1 MATEIVMPKLG
12 LTMTEGLINNWLVK
26 EGDTVAAGQPVLEI
40 SSEKLTS
47 DVEAPSAGVILKI
60 ISQAGDTVPCK
71 KVIAWIG
78 EAGEIIPGMEAA
90 EVPAK
95 KSEDEK
101 YSADAEHDL
110 PQEKTVAASAGSLA
124 KGYEGRIFITPLARK
139 IAKEKGY
146 DISLISGTGGK
157 GRITRRD
164 VENYKPEALPNQTP
178 ENSSVILQPAS
189 QADYGAGLTGIRKT
203 IAERMMTSLQ
213 TSAQVTLHRK
223 VDISKLIAFRQD
235 MKDKVASPLENGE
248 ISITTLLTKAV
259 AKALKDHPQLN
270 AWYFNGQYQEVEDIH
285 IGIATAL
292 SDGLV
297 VPVIRHVDKLTL
309 ADLGLAI
316 KTEANQARKGTLDP
330 ALYSGSTFSI
340 TNLGGAG
347 IEYFTPILNTPE
359 VAILGVGALQTALA
373 LDSQGQVYEQ
383 KFLPLS
389 LTFDHQVVDGQPAA
403 EFLACLADKLE
414 SPYDLVF

>member
-1 MATEIVMPKLG
+1 
-12 LTMTEGLINNWLVK
+12 
-26 EGDTVAAGQPVLEI
+26 
-40 SSEKLTS
+40 
-47 DVEAPSAGVILKI
+47 
-60 ISQAGDTVPCK
+60 
-71 KVIAWIG
+71 
-78 EAGEIIPGMEAA
+78 
-90 EVPAK
+90 
-95 KSEDEK
+95 
-101 YSADAEHDL
+101 
-110 PQEKTVAASAGSLA
+110 
-124 KGYEGRIFITPLARK
+124 
-139 IAKEKGY
+139 
-146 DISLISGTGGK
+146 
-157 GRITRRD
+157 
-164 VENYKPEALPNQTP
+164 
-178 ENSSVILQPAS
+178 
-189 QADYGAGLTGIRKT
+189 
-203 IAERMMTSLQ
+203 
-213 TSAQVTLHRK
+213 
-223 VDISKLIAFRQD
+223 

-359 VAILGVGALQTALA
+359 VAILGVGALQTSLA

-403 EFLACLADKLE
+403 EFLDSLADKLE

>member
-60 ISQAGDTVPCK
+60 ISQSGDTVPCK

-78 EAGEIIPGMEAA
+78 EAGETLPGMEAA

-101 YSADAEHDL
+101 ASADAAPEL
-110 PQEKTVAASAGSLA
+110 AEKTVAASSNTVG
-124 KGYEGRIFITPLARK
+124 KNEKGRIFITPLARK

-146 DISLISGTGGK
+146 DISMISGTGGN

-178 ENSSVILQPAS
+178 ESSSAVLQHAG
-189 QADYGAGLTGIRKT
+189 QVDYGAGLTGMRKT
-203 IAERMMTSLQ
+203 IAERMMNSLQ

-223 VDISKLIAFRQD
+223 VDISRLIAFRQD
-235 MKDKVASPLENGE
+235 MKDKVTSPLENGE

-403 EFLACLADKLE
+403 EFLASLADKLE

>member
-78 EAGEIIPGMEAA
+78 EAGESIPGMETEGASA
-90 EVPAK
+90 NQ
-95 KSEDEK
+95 SESEQGA
-101 YSADAEHDL
+101 ADAGVGL
-110 PQEKTVAASAGSLA
+110 AEKTAAASSNSAGNS
-124 KGYEGRIFITPLARK
+124 EHGRIFITPLARK

-146 DISLISGTGGK
+146 DISLISGTGGN

-178 ENSSVILQPAS
+178 ESSSAVLQHAG
-189 QADYGAGLTGIRKT
+189 QVDYGAGLIGMRKT
-203 IAERMMTSLQ
+203 IAERMMNSLQ
-213 TSAQVTLHRK
+213 TSAQVTLQRK
-223 VDISKLIAFRQD
+223 VDISRLIAFRQD
-235 MKDKVASPLENGE
+235 MKDKVDSPLENGE

-259 AKALKDHPQLN
+259 AKSLKDHPQLN

-330 ALYSGSTFSI
+330 DLYSGSTFSI

-359 VAILGVGALQTALA
+359 VAILGVGALQTTLA

-403 EFLACLADKLE
+403 EFLASLADKLE

>member
-60 ISQAGDTVPCK
+60 INQAGDTVPCQQ
-71 KVIAWIG
+71 VIAWIG
-78 EAGEIIPGMEAA
+78 EAGEILPGIKVSEA
-90 EVPAK
+90 PAN
-95 KSEDEK
+95 KSEGEK
-101 YSADAEHDL
+101 DSADAEPDL
-110 PQEKTVAASAGSLA
+110 PKKTVVASSSSVG
-124 KGYEGRIFITPLARK
+124 KGEQGRIFITPLARK

-146 DISLISGTGGK
+146 DISLISGTGGR

-164 VENYKPEALPNQTP
+164 VENYKPEAPLPIQTS
-178 ENSSVILQPAS
+178 ESSLAGLQQAH
-189 QADYGAGLTGIRKT
+189 QADYGAGLTGMRKT
-203 IAERMMTSLQ
+203 IAKRMMTSLQ

-223 VDISKLIAFRQD
+223 VDISQLMVFRQD
-235 MKDKVASPLENGE
+235 MKAKVASPLENGE

-259 AKALKDHPQLN
+259 TKALKDHPQLN
-270 AWYFNGQYQEVEDIH
+270 AWYFKGQYQEVEDIH

-292 SDGLV
+292 SEGLV
-297 VPVIRHVDKLTL
+297 VPVIRHADKLTL
-309 ADLGLAI
+309 SDLGAAI

-340 TNLGGAG
+340 TNLGAAG
-347 IEYFTPILNTPE
+347 IEYFTPVLNTPE

-373 LDSQGQVYEQ
+373 LNSQGQVYEQ

-403 EFLACLADKLE
+403 EFLSSLADKLE

>member
-78 EAGEIIPGMEAA
+78 EAGESIPGMEAA

-101 YSADAEHDL
+101 SSADAEHDL

-124 KGYEGRIFITPLARK
+124 KGHEGRIFITPLARK

-146 DISLISGTGGK
+146 DISMISGTGGK

-164 VENYKPEALPNQTP
+164 VENHKPEALPTQTP
-178 ENSSVILQPAS
+178 ENSSAILQPAS
-189 QADYGAGLTGIRKT
+189 QADYGAGLTGIRRT

-223 VDISKLIAFRQD
+223 VDISKLMAFRQD

-259 AKALKDHPQLN
+259 AKALKEHPQLN
-270 AWYFNGQYQEVEDIH
+270 AWYFNGQYQELEDIH

-316 KTEANQARKGTLDP
+316 KIEANQARKGTLDP

-340 TNLGGAG
+340 TNLGAAG

-359 VAILGVGALQTALA
+359 VAILGVGALQTTLA

-403 EFLACLADKLE
+403 EFLASLADKLE